1 MKVLLRIRVPEFD
14 KTKCESRVK
23 NILLFVFILYQDEAD
38 IIYSLSTGDVHFCG
52 NVKGIKDV
60 SCPSKFYG
68 LAAAGKP
75 VLGIWRKVQRCLI
88 EEIGGGL
95 VVEAGIIQ
103 VWKTRFD
110 GLVR

>member
-52 NVKGIKDV
+52 NVKGIKE
-60 SCPSKFYG
+60 CE
-68 LAAAGKP
+68 LP
-75 VLGIWRKVQRCLI
+75 VEVLRPRCRR
-88 EEIGGGL
+88 
-95 VVEAGIIQ
+95 EACSWHMEKGSE
-103 VWKTRFD
+103 VAD
-110 GLVR
+110 